1 MEAIISRNY
10 INSLSVKE
18 ENQLCNCSC
27 NLEVFREIT
36 KEEEKKL
43 DELDKKIMPYRFEV
57 TLRILHCK
65 ECDSLYLMKSKYEA
79 SSKIDFEE
87 IKYIYKKDYFE
98 INDYM
103 NSLEKRYKTDNAYN
117 IYVDKY
123 IVRVLKHINN
133 EAFSMKII
141 SIQDTIKECDYIK
154 TKKICYNCDNKFLIP
169 NDRVECLIHKENY
182 KVDYV
187 CDRFCSIYE
196 EDMEE

>member
-10 INSLSVKE
+10 INSLSVKD

-27 NLEVFREIT
+27 NLEVFKELT
-36 KEEEKKL
+36 KEYEKKL
-43 DELDKKIMPYRFEV
+43 DELDKEFMPYRFEN
-57 TLRILHCK
+57 RFNIAYCK
-65 ECDSLYLMKSKYEA
+65 DCDSFYLIKTNYEA

-87 IKYIYKKDYFE
+87 IEFIYKKDYFE

-103 NSLEKRYKTDNAYN
+103 NSLEKRYKTDNAHTL
-117 IYVDKY
+117 YVNNY
-123 IVRVLKHINN
+123 IIRILNYINN
-133 EAFSMKII
+133 DKGSRRVVSFE
-141 SIQDTIKECDYIK
+141 DTVKEYDYIK